1 MQGVEDETWLALFRS
16 LYTKEFLPRL
26 VPEVSRDLVEN
37 KDTADRREPG
47 RSRIPFVIHHIWL
60 GLAPAVSQHFF
71 RSLPPAIQSSKKAL
85 RRCDFRVQA
94 Y

>member
-1 MQGVEDETWLALFRS
+1 MQGVEDDKWLALFRS

-26 VPEVSRDLVEN
+26 VPEMSRDLVEN

-60 GLAPAVSQHFF
+60 GLRDDGFNLLSTVA
-71 RSLPPAIQSSKKAL
+71 RSVCGAHDHELT
-85 RRCDFRVQA
+85 RW
-94 Y
+94 